1 VTEPVAPILGTVSR
15 DGDLVVIRLPKAR
28 AHELRVALAACPCTA
43 TKSTEGQVLRD
54 ALAQAIG
61 KATR

>member
-1 VTEPVAPILGTVSR
+1 MTAPILGRVTR
-15 DGDLVVIRLPKAR
+15 DGDEAVIRLPVSR
-28 AHELRVALAACPCTA
+28 AHDLRVALASCPCRA
-43 TKSTEGQVLRD
+43 AKATEGEAIRA

>member
-1 VTEPVAPILGTVSR
+1 MEPVAPILGTVSR
-15 DGDLVVIRLPKAR
+15 DGDQVVIRLHRDR
-28 AHELRVALAACPCTA
+28 AHDLRVALAACPCTA
-43 TKSTEGQVLRD
+43 TKSTEGQALRE